1 MVKCSCNIA
10 TLYLIMV
17 ISSCFYAL
25 SAPFLPPMYEEKHLK
40 ETWVG
45 IVFAA
50 FSISSMAL
58 SPHVG
63 TLIEKYGQP
72 RLILVANLIMALS
85 ISVFGFTKTI
95 QDKKWVI
102 IASLFLRFVQGEYF
116 FFRHF

>member
-1 MVKCSCNIA
+1 MVCSVNVA

-17 ISSCFYAL
+17 ISCCFYAL

-72 RLILVANLIMALS
+72 KLILFANLVMAFS

-95 QDKKWVI
+95 
-102 IASLFLRFVQGEYF
+102 
-116 FFRHF
+116 